1 MKRVVY
7 IKLAVFVIS
16 AVAMLAWVITL
27 AGGVGNVV
35 SRPSDIHGVE
45 KSWTIVKFLF
55 LGLAACAT
63 SISNAADFQRYAKQP
78 KDTILGQVVGFPI
91 SNFIVSMVGT
101 VIAASSENVL
111 GEV

>member
-45 KSWTIVKFLF
+45 KS
-55 LGLAACAT
+55 
-63 SISNAADFQRYAKQP
+63 
-78 KDTILGQVVGFPI
+78 
-91 SNFIVSMVGT
+91 
-101 VIAASSENVL
+101 
-111 GEV
+111 